1 MSRAEEES
9 RSKCADSGK
18 CLYFDKPL
26 AVTNEDARAIVEA
39 VDRNGVTAQMFSQA
53 HSSFAQD
60 ASAAIGSARIGELK
74 AIHVECIFA
83 KGPPGTAKSLASRIE
98 RARPDRFTFV
108 EAKREMSDIGV
119 YAVALVRWL
128 TGRKISTVD
137 ALTSNFFFQEHEQA
151 GVEDFGIMIMDLEGG
166 VSATIAA
173 GRFGWTSHPA
183 GGPLWIVLV
192 GVNGTFTFDAH
203 NPKFE
208 LHTDEAPFAMP
219 ERHSL
224 DPMGM
229 WASTQRESNVMRK
242 NRWQSFDQ
250 DPPGQLAD
258 VSAFI
263 NCIENDV
270 EPEMNVRLAA
280 SLTEVIL
287 AGYESTA
294 NGYSVKLPLVEH

>member
-1 MSRAEEES
+1 
-9 RSKCADSGK
+9 
-18 CLYFDKPL
+18 
-26 AVTNEDARAIVEA
+26 
-39 VDRNGVTAQMFSQA
+39 
-53 HSSFAQD
+53 
-60 ASAAIGSARIGELK
+60 
-74 AIHVECIFA
+74 
-83 KGPPGTAKSLASRIE
+83 
-98 RARPDRFTFV
+98 
-108 EAKREMSDIGV
+108 
-119 YAVALVRWL
+119 
-128 TGRKISTVD
+128 
-137 ALTSNFFFQEHEQA
+137 
-151 GVEDFGIMIMDLEGG
+151 MIMDLEGG

-183 GGPLWIVLV
+183 GGPLKIMLV
-192 GVNGTFTFDAH
+192 GANGTFTFDAH
-203 NPKFE
+203 NPKLK

-270 EPEMNVRLAA
+270 EPEMNVRLATR
-280 SLTEVIL
+280 LTEVIL
-287 AGYESTA
+287 AGYESAA